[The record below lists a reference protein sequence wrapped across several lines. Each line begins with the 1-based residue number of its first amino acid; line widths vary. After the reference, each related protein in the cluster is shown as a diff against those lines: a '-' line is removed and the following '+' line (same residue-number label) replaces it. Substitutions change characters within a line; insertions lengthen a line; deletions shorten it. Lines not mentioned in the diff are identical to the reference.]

1 MKNDLSQVK
10 AGDVLTYM
18 YDTGAFGYDA
28 AFVKVLKVG
37 KKKVKV
43 AFEKRDGEHPVR
55 WRYLSYFTQKL
66 SPEKAAEVLAAQ
78 FEGV

>member
-10 AGDVLTYM
+10 AGDVLCYM
-18 YDTGAFGYDA
+18 YDTGAFGYTA

-43 AFEKRDGEHPVR
+43 AFEKRHGEHAVR

-66 SPEKAAEVLAAQ
+66 SPAEAAEVLAEH